1 MARGRPITQTVE
13 ERFNKKYKINETTD
27 CWEWQYATNNL
38 GYGFFR
44 NNDKM
49 RLAHRVS
56 YEINNGPIPSGMCV
70 CHLCDNPVC
79 VNPDHLWL
87 GTVKENMHD
96 MIKKGRANKRTKE
109 DGFRLPRTSCE
120 HCNQVDIPINI
131 YARNHGDKCKHKP

>member
-1 MARGRPITQTVE
+1 MARTVTQTVE

-44 NNDKM
+44 DTDKM
-49 RLAHRVS
+49 RTAHRVS
-56 YEINNGPIPSGMCV
+56 YEINKGPIPSGMCV
-70 CHLCDNPVC
+70 CHLCDNPAC

-87 GTVKENMHD
+87 GTIKDNMHD
-96 MIKKGRANKRTKE
+96 MIKKGRGNKRTKE

-120 HCNQVDIPINI
+120 HCNQVDIPINT